1 MNEKRLFL
9 LDAYALIFRAYYAL
23 IKMPRLTQGGFNTS
37 AIFGFVNTLEE
48 VLRKENPTHIAV
60 CFDPHGPT
68 FRSEADASYKA
79 QRESM
84 PEDIRLSVPVIKE
97 IIRAYSIPI
106 LEVEGFEAD
115 DVVGTMA
122 KRAEKEGF
130 TTYMMTP
137 DKDFGQL
144 VSPNVLQYKPAYRG
158 QDFEIRGEE
167 EVCSR
172 YGIQRTSQVIDLL
185 ALMGDKIDN
194 IPGCPGVGEK
204 TAVKLIQDF
213 GSVDELL
220 SRTGELKGALKK
232 KIEENEKQI
241 RDSYFLATI
250 RTDVPVEE
258 SPDDLVRKPEDK
270 EKLFAIFKELEFK
283 SLSDRV
289 AKRISGQQ
297 APLRN
302 SGFPSSLF
310 DFDGDEAEES
320 PAEIA
325 AIQYA

>member
-1 MNEKRLFL
+1 
-9 LDAYALIFRAYYAL
+9 
-23 IKMPRLTQGGFNTS
+23 
-37 AIFGFVNTLEE
+37 
-48 VLRKENPTHIAV
+48 
-60 CFDPHGPT
+60 
-68 FRSEADASYKA
+68 
-79 QRESM
+79 M

-97 IIRAYSIPI
+97 INRAYSIPI

-220 SRTGELKGALKK
+220 SRIGELKGALKK

-270 EKLFAIFKELEFK
+270 EKLFAIFKELEF
-283 SLSDRV
+283 
-289 AKRISGQQ
+289 
-297 APLRN
+297 
-302 SGFPSSLF
+302 
-310 DFDGDEAEES
+310 
-320 PAEIA
+320 
-325 AIQYA
+325 